1 MRFGNQPQFSANK
14 VSGEMSLRVPKQSHP
29 VLFRPAL
36 DIISFEDMSKGGIKR
51 ALKPFTCLNLELSNI
66 QSLAITYTYSG
77 TMLAR
82 PVLQDSGEEMSFSK
96 RLKEL
101 IFVAKKKGS
110 PANHV

>member
-1 MRFGNQPQFSANK
+1 M
-14 VSGEMSLRVPKQSHP
+14 PKPGAQQYS
-29 VLFRPAL
+29 
-36 DIISFEDMSKGGIKR
+36 I
-51 ALKPFTCLNLELSNI
+51 
-66 QSLAITYTYSG
+66 LAITYTYSG

-101 IFVAKKKGS
+101 IFVAKKKGT